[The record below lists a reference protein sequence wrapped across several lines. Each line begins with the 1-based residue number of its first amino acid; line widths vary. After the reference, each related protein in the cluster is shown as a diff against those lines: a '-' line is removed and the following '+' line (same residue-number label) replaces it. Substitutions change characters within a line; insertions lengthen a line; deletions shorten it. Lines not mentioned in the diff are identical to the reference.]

1 MSSFGTNF
9 VIVNDI
15 CQLIPQ
21 ILFED
26 GAAVHHATIKRG
38 LKEYIVFR
46 QASSNK
52 IYIEEVER
60 NKANFSLKK
69 IEEDSEW
76 ADLYRFLLERG
87 VLLVNPKEIKL
98 GR

>member
-60 NKANFSLKK
+60 NRAKFVLKRINDDK
-69 IEEDSEW
+69 EWQEIALFCRDAGLLDISSETKH
-76 ADLYRFLLERG
+76 G
-87 VLLVNPKEIKL
+87 N
-98 GR
+98 